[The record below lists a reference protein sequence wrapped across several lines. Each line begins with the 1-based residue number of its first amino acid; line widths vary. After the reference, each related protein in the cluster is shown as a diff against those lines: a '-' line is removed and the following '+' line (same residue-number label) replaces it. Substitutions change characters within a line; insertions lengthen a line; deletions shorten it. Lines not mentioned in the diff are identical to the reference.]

1 MSVSTGDRQ
10 VLSAD
15 GNTDP
20 KKYVGPIR
28 VSLKGDF
35 GSGGTA
41 TIEDKG
47 PDNLFDGVTNGV
59 FTAEADKLIDY
70 PVAEINEVRVDL
82 TGSTSPTLV
91 VWIQGKRL

>member
-1 MSVSTGDRQ
+1 MPVSTGNRQ

-20 KKYVGPIR
+20 FKYVGPIR

-35 GSGGTA
+35 GSGTA
-41 TIEDKG
+41 TIQDKT
-47 PDNLFDGVTNGV
+47 PANLFDGITNGV
-59 FTAEADKLIDY
+59 FTAEADKIIDY
-70 PVAEINEVRVDL
+70 PVAEINEVQVDL
-82 TGSTSPTLV
+82 AGSTSPTLE

>member
-15 GNTDP
+15 GNTDAV
-20 KKYVGPIR
+20 KYVGPIR
-28 VSLKGDF
+28 LSLKGDF
-35 GSGGTA
+35 GSGTA
-41 TIEDKG
+41 TLQDKD
-47 PDNLFDGVTNGV
+47 PVNVFDGVTNGV

-70 PVAEINEVRVDL
+70 PIAEINEVRVNL
-82 TGSTSPTLV
+82 AGSTAPTLV

>member
-1 MSVSTGDRQ
+1 MPVSTGDRQ
-10 VLSAD
+10 VLSS
-15 GNTDP
+15 NTNTNGV
-20 KKYVGPIR
+20 KYVGRIR
-28 VSLKGDF
+28 VSLKGNF
-35 GSGGTA
+35 GGGTA

-70 PVAEINEVRVDL
+70 PIAEINEVRVDL
-82 TGSTSPTLV
+82 AGSSGPSLV